1 VQCHPVGELPVLV
14 TPGGDAGSVSLLVSQ
29 SGGEP

>member
-1 VQCHPVGELPVLV
+1 MALHGELPVLV